1 MEVSIYIFALAIIIL
16 FCIFGYL
23 LYIKEAQLN
32 KYKNLFEIGRKITS
46 NIKLNKLME
55 EIITIAKNETQ
66 AEAGSLYIV
75 DEEKQELWFQV
86 ALGEKGDLL
95 KEIRLKMGEGVAG
108 WVAKEGVTLNIR
120 DVNKDS
126 RLKKE
131 IGKKI
136 NFNQKAML
144 TLPIKYKDKTI
155 AVIQLINKKGGEV
168 FTEKDE
174 KFIEGMCSQIAI
186 ALENAQLFKRTKELF
201 IDSIKA
207 LASAVDAKDP
217 YTNGHSERV
226 TEYSLLIAK
235 EMGMDEEKIETLEYM
250 GLLHDVGKIGIK
262 DSILNKQAP
271 LDNEE
276 FVIMKT
282 HPSIGSKILST
293 MKSLNII
300 IPGVKYHHE
309 KFDGTGYC
317 DGLKGEEIPLEAR
330 IIAVADT
337 YDAMTTDRPYR
348 KGLSH
353 EIAMEEINK
362 FSGKQF
368 DPKIVE
374 YFNRVMKKRLIS
386 NDEQ

>member
-1 MEVSIYIFALAIIIL
+1 MEIPIYIFFFTIIL
-16 FCIFGYL
+16 ISSVLAYTI
-23 LYIKEAQLN
+23 Y
-32 KYKNLFEIGRKITS
+32 YKNSHIKRHVKLLDIGKKIAS

-55 EIITIAKNETQ
+55 EIVTIAKTETD

-75 DEEKQELWFQV
+75 DEERQELWFQV
-86 ALGEKGDLL
+86 ALGEKGELL
-95 KEIRLKMGEGVAG
+95 KEIRLKIGEGVSG
-108 WVAKEGVTLNIR
+108 WVAKEGVTLNIK

-131 IGKKI
+131 IGAKI
-136 NFNQKAML
+136 NFKQKAML
-144 TLPIKYKDKTI
+144 TMPIKYKEKTI
-155 AVIQLINKKGGEV
+155 AVIQLINKTDGGY
-168 FTEKDE
+168 FTQKDE

-186 ALENAQLFKRTKELF
+186 ALENAKLFKRTKELF

-226 TEYSLLIAK
+226 TEYSLAIGK
-235 EMGMDEEKIETLEYM
+235 EMKLSEEKLELLEYM

-276 FVIMKT
+276 FDIMKT
-282 HPSIGSKILST
+282 HPNIGSKILSS
-293 MKSLNII
+293 MKSLEII

-317 DGLKGEEIPLEAR
+317 EGLKGEEIPLEAR
-330 IIAVADT
+330 IIAVSDT

-353 EIAMEEINK
+353 KIAMEEINR
-362 FSGKQF
+362 FSNKQF
-368 DPKIVE
+368 DPEIVE
-374 YFNRVMKKRLIS
+374 YFNKVMRKRVTC
-386 NDEQ
+386 NDE